1 MEGRK
6 LQWGGIRRQR
16 RVFARQ
22 GNILI
27 RLRNECSGCPLA
39 SFLCYRDTVTT
50 VHEILGP
57 GGRIAARLPH
67 YEQRPQQLEMSEA
80 VAQALATEKHL
91 VAEAGTGVGKSFAY
105 LVPAILHATAAP
117 PADPAD
123 DDDDDTPKPRRRII
137 VSTHTI
143 SLQEQLITK
152 DLPLLRAVIPEEFT
166 AVLVKGRGN
175 YLSLRRMNNAAER
188 MVSLFS
194 DEEEHR
200 DLRQIIAWS
209 KKTGDGSL
217 SDLSFRPRP
226 SVWDEVQSDSSNCLG
241 RKCKTHKDCF
251 YFRARRRV
259 HNAQILVVNH
269 ALFFS
274 DLALRRV
281 GASILP
287 DYEAVIFDEAHNL
300 EAVAGDH
307 LGLGVTSGQVQYLLH
322 KLYNDRTNKGLLV
335 TRKLREAQDLVV
347 DCYHHADDFFAD
359 VRSLVRRGSEG
370 ISFRILKPDAVENQL
385 SPALVRLAK
394 ELQRAARD
402 IESESEKLDFTSAY
416 ERLMALAGDVTHWV
430 EQQTAGDVYWI
441 EATSAGRGRPKVSLS
456 SAPIDVG
463 PVLRE
468 HLFSKT
474 KAVVL
479 TSATLAVGQ
488 PPSFDYFKSRLGLT
502 SSKTLQAGSP
512 FNFREQAQLVLVRG
526 MPDPTADKQR
536 FERRSVDLIKRYV
549 ERTDGHAF
557 VLFTSYDSLRKAAAD
572 LTPWLAA
579 RDLALYSQAD
589 GTPRT
594 TMVEQFKVN
603 PRGVLL
609 GTDSFW
615 QGVDVPGDALTNVI
629 ITKLPFSVPDQPLLE
644 ARLEAIRAAGGNP
657 FRDYQLPAAVIK
669 LRQGFGRLIRTQRDR
684 GIVVI
689 LDPRIKTKP
698 YGRVFLQS
706 LPECT
711 VVEEPAEAAD
721 QAASRTADPLD
732 F

>member
-1 MEGRK
+1 
-6 LQWGGIRRQR
+6 
-16 RVFARQ
+16 
-22 GNILI
+22 
-27 RLRNECSGCPLA
+27 
-39 SFLCYRDTVTT
+39 VTS
-50 VHEILGP
+50 VSEILGK

-67 YEQRPQQLEMSEA
+67 YEERPQQLAMAEA
-80 VAQALATEKHL
+80 VAAALADQQHL
-91 VAEAGTGVGKSFAY
+91 VVEAGTGVGKSFAY
-105 LVPAILHATAAP
+105 LVPAILHATAEPP
-117 PADPAD
+117 PAPGGDEED
-123 DDDDDTPKPRRRII
+123 DDSDKPRRRIV

-143 SLQEQLITK
+143 SLQEQLIGK
-152 DLPLLRAVIPEEFT
+152 DLPLLRAVIPQEFT

-175 YLSLRRMNNAAER
+175 YLSLRRMNSAAER

-217 SDLSFRPRP
+217 SELPFRPRP
-226 SVWDEVQSDSSNCLG
+226 SVWDEVQSDSSNCMG

-251 YFRARRRV
+251 YFRARRRI
-259 HNAQILVVNH
+259 HNAQILIVNH

-287 DYEAVIFDEAHNL
+287 DYEAVIFDEAHTL

-307 LGLGVTSGQVQYLLH
+307 LGIGVTSGQVQYILH

-335 TRKLREAQDLVV
+335 TRKLRDAQDLVV
-347 DCYHHADDFFAD
+347 DCYQQADDFFSD
-359 VRSLVRRGSEG
+359 VRSLASRSGNALRGGAAERGPPSHRVHQAN
-370 ISFRILKPDAVENQL
+370 SVENRL

-402 IESESEKLDFTSAY
+402 IDGESEKLDFTSAH
-416 ERLMALAGDVTHWV
+416 ERLMGLAGDVTHWV
-430 EQQTAGDVYWI
+430 EQQTEGDVYWI
-441 EATSAGRGRPKVSLS
+441 EASTSRGRPKVALA

-474 KAVVL
+474 KSVVL
-479 TSATLAVGQ
+479 TSATLAIGK
-488 PPSFDYFKSRLGLT
+488 PPSFQFVKSRIGLT
-502 SSKTLQAGSP
+502 SSQTLRAGSP
-512 FNFREQAQLVLVRG
+512 FNFRQQAQLILVRG
-526 MPDPTADKQR
+526 LPDPSAERAR
-536 FERRSVDLIKRYV
+536 FESRTGEMIQRYV

-557 VLFTSYDSLRKAAAD
+557 VLFTSYESLRKAAAE

-579 RDLALYSQAD
+579 RNLALYSQAD

-594 TMVEQFKVN
+594 MLIDQFKAN

-644 ARLEAIRAAGGNP
+644 ARLEAIQAAGGNP

-689 LDPRIKTKP
+689 LDPRVKSKP
-698 YGRVFLQS
+698 YGRVFLES
-706 LPECT
+706 LPDCT
-711 VVEEPAEAAD
+711 VVEEAAD
-721 QAASRTADPLD
+721 AVPSPARA
-732 F
+732 FE

>member
-1 MEGRK
+1 
-6 LQWGGIRRQR
+6 LQWFPA
-16 RVFARQ
+16 VLSVA
-22 GNILI
+22 
-27 RLRNECSGCPLA
+27 
-39 SFLCYRDTVTT
+39 
-50 VHEILGP
+50 EILGP
-57 GGRIAARLPH
+57 GGKIAARLPH
-67 YEQRPQQLEMSEA
+67 YEHRPQQLAMAEG
-80 VAQALATEKHL
+80 VASALGGQRHL
-91 VAEAGTGVGKSFAY
+91 VVEAGTGVGKSFAY
-105 LVPAILHATAAP
+105 LIPAILHVAGGKGPAKRATP
-117 PADPAD
+117 FD
-123 DDDDDTPKPRRRII
+123 DDEDEKEEKRRIVI
-137 VSTHTI
+137 STHTI

-175 YLSLRRMNNAAER
+175 YLSLRRINNAAER

-194 DEEEHR
+194 DDEEHR

-217 SDLSFRPRP
+217 SDLPFKPRP

-241 RKCKTHKDCF
+241 RKCKTHGQCF

-259 HNAQILVVNH
+259 HNAQLLIVNH

-274 DLALRRV
+274 DLGLRRI

-287 DYEAVIFDEAHNL
+287 DYEAVVFDEAHNL
-300 EAVAGDH
+300 EQVAGDH
-307 LGLGVTSGQVQYLLH
+307 LGLGVTSGQVQYILS

-347 DCYHHADDFFAD
+347 ECYHQADDFFAD
-359 VRSLVRRGSEG
+359 VRSLTGNRDGRAKLTRSASEG
-370 ISFRILKPDAVENQL
+370 NRPGEANTRRVHQPDAIENKL
-385 SPALVRLAK
+385 SPALTRLAK
-394 ELQRAARD
+394 EIQRASRD
-402 IESESEKLDFTSAY
+402 IEDESQQLDFVSAKD
-416 ERLMALAGDVTHWV
+416 RLLALAGDVTHWV
-430 EQQTAGDVYWI
+430 QQQTPDDVYWI
-441 EATSAGRGRPKVSLS
+441 EVSASRGRPKVALA

-468 HLFSKT
+468 HLFEKT
-474 KAVVL
+474 KCVVL
-479 TSATLAVGQ
+479 TSATLAIGQ
-488 PPSFDYFKSRLGLT
+488 PPSFDFFKSRLGLT
-502 SSKTLQAGSP
+502 HSQTLRAGSP

-526 MPDPTADKQR
+526 LPDPSVEKQA
-536 FERRSVDLIKRYV
+536 FERRSIDLIKRYV
-549 ERTDGHAF
+549 QRTDGHAF
-557 VLFTSYDSLRKAAAD
+557 VLFTSYSSLRQAAAE
-572 LTPWLAA
+572 LTPWLASQN
-579 RDLALYSQAD
+579 LALYSQAE

-594 TMVEQFKVN
+594 AMIEQFKAN

-615 QGVDVPGDALTNVI
+615 QGVDVPGEALANVI

-689 LDPRIKTKP
+689 LDPRVKTKP

-711 VVEEPAEAAD
+711 VVEESAD
-721 QAASRTADPLD
+721 DASPSPTARGQG
-732 F
+732 

>member
-1 MEGRK
+1 
-6 LQWGGIRRQR
+6 
-16 RVFARQ
+16 
-22 GNILI
+22 
-27 RLRNECSGCPLA
+27 
-39 SFLCYRDTVTT
+39 VTT
-50 VHEILGP
+50 VQEILGP
-57 GGRIAARLPH
+57 GGKIAARLPH
-67 YEQRPQQLEMSEA
+67 YEHRPQQVAMAEA
-80 VAQALATEKHL
+80 VASALDAGQHL
-91 VAEAGTGVGKSFAY
+91 VVEAGTGVGKSFAY
-105 LVPAILHATAAP
+105 LVPAILRATAEPP
-117 PADPAD
+117 PAADGD
-123 DDDDDTPKPRRRII
+123 DDEARPRRRIV

-152 DLPLLRAVIPEEFT
+152 DLPLLRAVIPDEFT

-175 YLSLRRMNNAAER
+175 YLSLRRMNLAAER
-188 MVSLFS
+188 MASLFS
-194 DEEEHR
+194 DEEERR

-217 SDLSFRPRP
+217 SDLTFRPRP
-226 SVWDEVQSDSSNCLG
+226 TVWDEVQSDSSNCLG
-241 RKCKTHKDCF
+241 RKCKTYKDCF

-259 HNAQILVVNH
+259 HNAQILIVNH

-287 DYEAVIFDEAHNL
+287 DYEAVVFDEAHNL

-307 LGLGVTSGQVQYLLH
+307 LGLGVTSGQVQYVLS
-322 KLYNDRTNKGLLV
+322 KLFNDRTNKGLLV

-347 DCYHHADDFFAD
+347 ECYGQADDFFND
-359 VRSLVRRGSEG
+359 VRGLTAPAAKSTPRGAAA
-370 ISFRILKPDAVENQL
+370 IRVHKPDAVANRL

-394 ELQRAARD
+394 EVQRAARD
-402 IESESEKLDFTSAY
+402 IDSESERLDFTSAHD
-416 ERLMALAGDVTHWV
+416 RLFALAGDVAHWV
-430 EQQTAGDVYWI
+430 EQQTPDDVYWI
-441 EATSAGRGRPKVSLS
+441 ESSASRGRPKVALA

-468 HLFSKT
+468 HLFEKT
-474 KAVVL
+474 KCVVL

-488 PPSFDYFKSRLGLT
+488 PPNFDFFKSRLGLT
-502 SSKTLQAGSP
+502 AGSTLRAGSP
-512 FNFREQAQLVLVRG
+512 FNFREQARLVLVRG
-526 MPDPTADKQR
+526 LPDPSAEKER
-536 FERRSVDLIKRYV
+536 FERQSVGLIRRYV

-557 VLFTSYDSLRKAAAD
+557 VLFTSYESLRRAAAE
-572 LTPWLAA
+572 LTPWLASKN
-579 RDLALYSQAD
+579 LALYSQAD

-594 TMVEQFKVN
+594 ALVEQFKAN

-615 QGVDVPGDALTNVI
+615 QGVDVPGEALTNVI

-689 LDPRIKTKP
+689 LDPRVKTKP
-698 YGRVFLQS
+698 YGRVFLES

-711 VVEEPAEAAD
+711 LVEESADVVAPPASAHRGPA
-721 QAASRTADPLD
+721 
-732 F
+732 

>member
-1 MEGRK
+1 M
-6 LQWGGIRRQR
+6 
-16 RVFARQ
+16 
-22 GNILI
+22 
-27 RLRNECSGCPLA
+27 
-39 SFLCYRDTVTT
+39 TT
-50 VHEILGP
+50 VSEILGAS
-57 GGRIAARLPH
+57 GRIAARLPH
-67 YEQRPQQLEMSEA
+67 YEQRPQQLAMAEA
-80 VAQALATEKHL
+80 VAAALAGGEHL
-91 VAEAGTGVGKSFAY
+91 VVEAGTGVGKSFAY
-105 LVPAILHATAAP
+105 LVPAILHATAEPAAP
-117 PADPAD
+117 AKD
-123 DDDDDTPKPRRRII
+123 DDEDDPKPRRRII

-143 SLQEQLITK
+143 SLQEQLIAK
-152 DLPLLRAVIPEEFT
+152 DLPLLRAVIPQEFT

-188 MVSLFS
+188 MGSLFAE
-194 DEEEHR
+194 EEEHR

-217 SDLSFRPRP
+217 SDLAVRPRP

-241 RKCKTHKDCF
+241 RKCPTHKDCF

-287 DYEAVIFDEAHNL
+287 DYEAVVFDEAHTL

-307 LGLGVTSGQVQYLLH
+307 LGLAVTSGQVQYLLH

-335 TRKLREAQDLVV
+335 TRRLREAQDLVV
-347 DCYHHADDFFAD
+347 ECYHRADDFFSD
-359 VRSLVRRGSEG
+359 VRTLARRASEG
-370 ISFRILKPDAVENQL
+370 SSRASEGNTRRIHQPSAVENHL
-385 SPALVRLAK
+385 SPALIRLAN
-394 ELQRAARD
+394 EVQRAARE
-402 IESESEKLDFTSAY
+402 IEVESEKLHFTSAY
-416 ERLMALAGDVTHWV
+416 QRLMGLAGDVTHWV
-430 EQQTAGDVYWI
+430 EQQTEGDVYWI
-441 EATSAGRGRPKVSLS
+441 EATTSRGRPKVSLA
-456 SAPIDVG
+456 SAPIEVG

-468 HLFSKT
+468 QLFSKT
-474 KAVVL
+474 RSVIL

-488 PPSFDYFKSRLGLT
+488 PPSFTYFRSRIGLT
-502 SSKTLQAGSP
+502 SSQSLRAGSP
-512 FNFREQAQLVLVRG
+512 FNFREQAQLILVRG
-526 MPDPTADKQR
+526 LPDPSAEKEL
-536 FERRSVDLIKRYV
+536 FERRTTELVQRYV

-557 VLFTSYDSLRKAAAD
+557 VLFTSYESLRRTAAE
-572 LTPWLAA
+572 LTPWLAS
-579 RDLALYSQAD
+579 RELALYSQAE

-594 TMVEQFKVN
+594 TLLEQFKVN

-669 LRQGFGRLIRTQRDR
+669 LRQGFGRLIRTARDR

-689 LDPRIKTKP
+689 LDPRVKTKP
-698 YGRVFLQS
+698 YGRVFLES
-706 LPECT
+706 LPDCT
-711 VVEEPAEAAD
+711 VVEEPADGQSLPAATD
-721 QAASRTADPLD
+721 KRKARP
-732 F
+732 